1 MEENNEQEMNYQLE
15 STIEEQDISL
25 SDEDAK
31 KQITM

>member
-1 MEENNEQEMNYQLE
+1 MEENNEQEINYQPE
-15 STIEEQDISL
+15 STFEEQDISL